1 MGGENRITERSNGGD
16 NMDKLRMT
24 RAVWAVVLA
33 VALAGCKGGKD
44 NPVPPQPPVADGQQT
59 PIQPNNPTTLT
70 DRPSAPRI
78 DSFTAEPARID
89 RGQSITLRWA
99 TTSADTATID
109 QGIGTVAPSGSRQL
123 FPTATT
129 TYVLIARN
137 GVGSDTRT
145 VTVEV
150 GAAPAASKQPPTT
163 TPEVGIAPLISQLQ
177 DIYFDYD
184 MSELRD
190 DSRRALNTDADLLKR
205 IFAADARISF
215 VIEGHADER
224 GSAEY
229 NLGLADRR
237 AIITRDALTQLGV
250 PGARLRTV
258 SFGEEAP
265 VCRESNEDCWQ
276 RNRRAHLGE
285 VK

>member
-1 MGGENRITERSNGGD
+1 
-16 NMDKLRMT
+16 MDKMKSSI
-24 RAVWAVVLA
+24 VVLA
-33 VALAGCKGGKD
+33 MALAFSAGCKKKD
-44 NPVPPQPPVADGQQT
+44 RTVPPPPPPVKDDRGVGVTSTT
-59 PIQPNNPTTLT
+59 PPALETRAT
-70 DRPSAPRI
+70 APRI
-78 DSFTAEPARID
+78 DSFAAEPARVE

-99 TTSADTATID
+99 TTGADTVTLD
-109 QGIGTVAPSGSRQL
+109 QGIGGVATTGTRQL
-123 FPTATT
+123 FPTGTT

-137 GVGSDTRT
+137 SLGSDTRT

-150 GAAPAASKQPPTT
+150 SAAPISTQPQPGSNGNANGAGT
-163 TPEVGIAPLISQLQ
+163 VGTLIGQLQ

-184 MSELRD
+184 MSEFRD
-190 DSRRALNTDADLLKR
+190 DARRALNTDADLLKR
-205 IFAADARISF
+205 IFAADARITF

-237 AIITRDALTQLGV
+237 AIVTRDALVQLGV
-250 PGARLRTV
+250 PAARLRTV

-265 VCRESNEDCWQ
+265 VCRDETEACWQ
-276 RNRRAHLGE
+276 RNRRAHVSE